1 MKKIISALLVIS
13 MLLSLAG
20 VHVFAASADKT
31 ATFTFKASVFN
42 ASASGQA
49 QDKKDYLNASYKTEY
64 NSTDGKTITVYPGQV
79 VWVTLHLKTGSK
91 YYAGDLQAYVY
102 YSTNVFKSTDQGSG
116 CYIWDTEGKY
126 SGICSHTGAPFS
138 KMTANAIKETYPAS
152 WSESQRNA
160 YGFYSVVMYPNP
172 NVTTTVKASVND
184 DLVTFPI
191 YVRSDAKAGDK
202 GTIYIPS
209 ETIKSESNK
218 NAKFMLSNY
227 ANGNTLGTN
236 TSYSKDYAID
246 VSKAK
251 LSFVVANKTVTKG
264 DVNSDGRIN
273 SNDALLVLQAST
285 NIITIS
291 DSQKKLADVTGDG
304 NVNSSDALY
313 ILQYAIGKITSFK

>member
-1 MKKIISALLVIS
+1 MKKIVSVLLVIS

-20 VHVFAASADKT
+20 VHVYAASADKT
-31 ATFTFKASVFN
+31 ATFTLKASVSN

-49 QDKKDYLNASYKTEY
+49 QDRKDYLNAAGKTVYK
-64 NSTDGKTITVYPGQV
+64 STDGKTINVYPGQV

-126 SGICSHTGAPFS
+126 SGICSHIGAPFS

-152 WSESQRNA
+152 WSESQRKA

-172 NVTTTVKASVND
+172 NVTTTVKASVDD

-191 YVRSDAKAGDK
+191 YVKSDAKVGDK
-202 GTIYIPS
+202 GTIYIPT
-209 ETIKSESNK
+209 ETIKSDSNK

-227 ANGNTLGTN
+227 ANGNILSTN
-236 TSYSKDYAID
+236 TPYSKDYAID

-251 LSFVVANKTVTKG
+251 LNFAVVGKTSTKG

-273 SNDALLVLQAST
+273 ASDALLVLQAST
-285 NIITIS
+285 AYITLS
-291 DSQKKLADVTGDG
+291 DSQKKLADVASDG
-304 NVNSSDALY
+304 KINSSDALK
-313 ILQYAIGKITSFK
+313 ILQYATGKITKF